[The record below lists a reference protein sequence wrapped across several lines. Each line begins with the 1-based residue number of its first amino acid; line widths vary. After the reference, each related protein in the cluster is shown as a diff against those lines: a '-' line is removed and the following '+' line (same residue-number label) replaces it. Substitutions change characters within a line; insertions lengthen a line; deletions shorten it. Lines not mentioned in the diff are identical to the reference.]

1 MTHVGTDWRGRAK
14 PGPWYGAYY
23 QDWNERH
30 PGAWVRGE
38 LVPGSFY
45 QGDLWGSSTLSWDRD
60 WFARHGAK
68 MPNGAHYIAPG
79 RSMTPLTEKLNPT
92 DTGVMRLQFRR
103 DR

>member
-1 MTHVGTDWRGRAK
+1 MSATR
-14 PGPWYGAYY
+14 
-23 QDWNERH
+23 
-30 PGAWVRGE
+30 
-38 LVPGSFY
+38 VPGCAVSWSRAASIG
-45 QGDLWGSSTLSWDRD
+45 GDLWGSSTLSWDRD

-68 MPNGAHYIAPG
+68 MPKGAHYIAAG